1 MIPAQ
6 LLLWVAFSFH
16 MDPFTDLRAWA
27 FGKSPWETRHSTRR
41 WDPSPRLSVLNNLLR
56 SCYSQPPLWSI
67 AAAAAHSGW
76 SYSTPNGRCF
86 SLAPVLQ
93 VKTDEEVIWSQ
104 LRRHR
109 DEARYRGLFERLHH
123 LAWVL
128 VKSGKSYGGVFLSVP
143 AFNMISETGD
153 ASHEL
158 DPLSRTGLEPQP
170 PLSDFTPVD
179 QKHEWT
185 GWLLR

>member
-6 LLLWVAFSFH
+6 LLLWVVFSFH

-41 WDPSPRLSVLNNLLR
+41 SDPSPRLSLVAQLLFPTSSVVHCCCCCTQRLILLNPKRPLFFSLSCAAGEDGWR
-56 SCYSQPPLWSI
+56 SDLISAQATQRWSSVSRPLWAPSP
-67 AAAAAHSGW
+67 SGVGSCEVW
-76 SYSTPNGRCF
+76 E
-86 SLAPVLQ
+86 VL
-93 VKTDEEVIWSQ
+93 
-104 LRRHR
+104 R
-109 DEARYRGLFERLHH
+109 
-123 LAWVL
+123 WVF
-128 VKSGKSYGGVFLSVP
+128 FLSVP
-143 AFNMISETGD
+143 VFNMISETGD

>member
-1 MIPAQ
+1 MRHAHIMIPAQ

-41 WDPSPRLSVLNNLLR
+41 SDPSPRLSVLNNLLR

-86 SLAPVLQ
+86 SLSPVLQ

-128 VKSGKSYGGVFLSVP
+128 VKSGKSYGGVF
-143 AFNMISETGD
+143 F
-153 ASHEL
+153 
-158 DPLSRTGLEPQP
+158 
-170 PLSDFTPVD
+170 
-179 QKHEWT
+179 
-185 GWLLR
+185 

>member
-1 MIPAQ
+1 MRHAHIMIPAQ

-41 WDPSPRLSVLNNLLR
+41 SDPSPRLSVLNNLLR

-86 SLAPVLQ
+86 SLSCAAGEDGWRSDLISAQATQRWSSVSRPLWAPSPSGVGSCEVWEVLRWGFF
-93 VKTDEEVIWSQ
+93 KRPS
-104 LRRHR
+104 
-109 DEARYRGLFERLHH
+109 F
-123 LAWVL
+123 
-128 VKSGKSYGGVFLSVP
+128 
-143 AFNMISETGD
+143 
-153 ASHEL
+153 
-158 DPLSRTGLEPQP
+158 
-170 PLSDFTPVD
+170 
-179 QKHEWT
+179 
-185 GWLLR
+185 